1 MKKIYLDHAG
11 TTPVDGDVNKKLK
24 PILEEVFGN
33 PSSIHSFGQEALF
46 VVDNARKTVAEFLG
60 ALESE
65 VLFTPSATIAN
76 NMAILGLLEDGDH
89 IITSSFEHKAVLE
102 TVKNAKGEATYLPV
116 YENGVVKVEDVAR
129 SIKENTRL
137 VSVCYVNSEVGTIQP
152 IKEIGEVIK
161 KENEKRK
168 NKIIFHTDAVQAVNY
183 LNCKVDD
190 LGVDMLT
197 LSGHKIYGPKGA
209 GALYVRKGVKLKPL
223 FYGASQESG
232 FVPGTENVF
241 AIAGLGFA
249 IEELKKNKKEELE
262 ALRNKTIDTILKE
275 IPNTKLNGDREKRIA
290 NNINITFSGVE
301 GEGLMFLLDRE
312 GIAVSTG
319 SACASKSL
327 LPSYVLLAMGLSHEE
342 AHSSLRISL
351 GRMTTEED
359 LDYFIE
365 KLKEA
370 VNKLRKVSGR

>member
-46 VVDNARKTVAEFLG
+46 IVDNARKTVAEFLG

-76 NMAILGLLEDGDH
+76 NMAILGLLEDDDH

-102 TVKNAKGEATYLPV
+102 TVKNAKGETTYLPV
-116 YENGVVKVEDVAR
+116 YENGVVRVEDVVS

-152 IKEIGEVIK
+152 IKEIGEMIK
-161 KENEKRK
+161 GENEKRK
-168 NKIIFHTDAVQAVNY
+168 KKIIFHTDAVQAVNY

-209 GALYVRKGVKLKPL
+209 GALYVRKGIKLKPL

-262 ALRNKTIDTILKE
+262 ALRNKTVDTILKE

-351 GRMTTEED
+351 GRMITEED